1 MRKRPND
8 RAALLFRNK
17 PAVIVSVMAL
27 GTTLLALG
35 LPADW
40 IDLAALALAA
50 VTARPA
56 ETVPART
63 TPRKLR
69 RKNRTTKRHTSRD
82 TR

>member
-1 MRKRPND
+1 MRKRSND
-8 RAALLFRNK
+8 RAALFFRNK
-17 PAVIVSVMAL
+17 PATAVSVMAL

-56 ETVPART
+56 ETASSRT
-63 TPRKLR
+63 APRKPR
-69 RKNRTTKRHTSRD
+69 RKNRTTRRRTSRG

>member
-50 VTARPA
+50 VTATPA

-63 TPRKLR
+63 TPRKPR
-69 RKNRTTKRHTSRD
+69 RKNRTTKRRTSRD